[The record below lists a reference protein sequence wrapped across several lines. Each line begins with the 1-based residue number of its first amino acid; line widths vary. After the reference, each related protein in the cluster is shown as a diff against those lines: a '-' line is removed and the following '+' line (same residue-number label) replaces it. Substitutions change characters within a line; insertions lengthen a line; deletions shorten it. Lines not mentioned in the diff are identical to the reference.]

1 MNTDKEFNTLLLLT
15 AFSCMSCDGDIA
27 DEEIS
32 LIKEMANKESLFRD
46 LNIDEKLEE
55 LVAEINLKGKSFL
68 KEYLTLLVNTQFTEQ
83 QELQLLEIAVK
94 IIRVDNE
101 IKYSEIKFFKIIRS
115 NLKIVT
121 DEQILSKI
129 DSVDE
134 YYLAKDIKTDYFQLY
149 EDYFKNIDLPKFSIK
164 KIIL

>member
-32 LIKEMANKESLFRD
+32 LIKEMASKDSSFRD

-68 KEYLTLLVNTQFTEQ
+68 KDYLTLLANTRFTEQ

-101 IKYSEIKFFKIIRS
+101 IKYSEIKFFKVIRS
-115 NLKIVT
+115 SLKIVT
-121 DEQILSKI
+121 DEEILSKI
-129 DSVDE
+129 DSIDE

-149 EDYFKNIDLPKFSIK
+149 EDYFENIEIPKFSLIP
-164 KIIL
+164 

>member
-15 AFSCMSCDGDIA
+15 AFSCMSCDGEIA

-68 KEYLTLLVNTQFTEQ
+68 KEYLTLLANTQFTEQ

-101 IKYSEIKFFKIIRS
+101 IKYSEIKFFKVIRS
-115 NLKIVT
+115 SLKIVT
-121 DEQILSKI
+121 DEEILSKI
-129 DSVDE
+129 DNIDE

-149 EDYFKNIDLPKFSIK
+149 EDYFENIELPKFSLIP
-164 KIIL
+164 